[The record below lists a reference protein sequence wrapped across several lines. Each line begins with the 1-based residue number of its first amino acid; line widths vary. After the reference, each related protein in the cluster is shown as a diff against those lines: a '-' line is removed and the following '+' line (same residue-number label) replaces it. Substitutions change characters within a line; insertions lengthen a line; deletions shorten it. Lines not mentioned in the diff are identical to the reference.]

1 MRSALTLTLCLIA
14 QGCARGTSDQTS
26 AGAGAVPA
34 GGFSS
39 ANPFAQPSSL
49 PYQAPAFNHI
59 RNADYQPAIEEGM
72 RRQRAELDSI
82 ARQQAPPTFENTIVA
97 LERTGDLLNRTLRVF
112 EAVVQA
118 NTNDTLQ
125 RVQTEEAPKLAALS
139 DARYLDSRLFQRVH
153 SVYQGRATLHLS
165 PEQNTLVERYH
176 LNFVRAGA
184 QLPESAKDRLRQLN
198 QEEARL
204 STSFE
209 NTLLA
214 AAKAGALVL
223 DDRSLLKGLS
233 EAEVAASAEAA
244 KERGLTGKYL
254 IALQNTTQQP
264 ALASLENR
272 SVRQRLFEASIHRAD
287 RGDSNDTRAIVRRLA
302 ALRIERANLL
312 GVPTFADY
320 ALANQMAKTPEA
332 AISLVSQLVPPAT
345 RKARAEAA
353 KMQALIDAQKGGFRL
368 APWDWQY
375 YAERVRQAEYNLD
388 ESQLKPY
395 LSLDRVLQDGVFYA
409 ATQLYGITFKER
421 KDLPVYHPDVRV
433 FEVFD
438 RDGTPMALFYA
449 DYFKRDN
456 KGGGAWMDTFVDP
469 SGLRGTK
476 PVVYN
481 VANFTKPA
489 PGMPA
494 LLTFE
499 DVTTMFHEF
508 GHALHGLFAH
518 VQYPLLLNTPRD
530 FVEFPSQFNEH
541 WALEPDVFARYARH
555 YQTGAPMP
563 QDLVER
569 IKKSSTFNQG
579 YATTEYLAAALL
591 DLAWHTLPRG
601 TPEQDVA
608 TFERQALER
617 YHVDL
622 PEIPPRYRT
631 PYFEHIWAGGYSAA
645 YYAYLWSEVL
655 DHDAYAWFVEHGG
668 LSRENGQRYRDMIL
682 SRGSTED
689 LGALYR
695 AFRGRDPS
703 IKPLLQ
709 QRGLDEPPD
718 EQ

>member
-214 AAKAGALVL
+214 AAKAGALIL

-353 KMQALIDAQKGGFRL
+353 KMQALIDAHKGGFRL

-689 LGALYR
+689 LGALYH